1 VHPAVHQFRET
12 RTIPQ
17 VTPVQPAWIETRVV
31 DDDAPRP
38 APAPPNG
45 RIHVLTDTPIE
56 IDDRPAARAW
66 AAVSRRPW
74 LPPALI
80 LGVVASYLLLRSR

>member
-1 VHPAVHQFRET
+1 MTPA
-12 RTIPQ
+12 
-17 VTPVQPAWIETRVV
+17 QPAWIETHDI
-31 DDDAPRP
+31 DDDAPRA

-45 RIHVLTDTPIE
+45 RIHIVTDTPIE

-66 AAVSRRPW
+66 AEVSRRPW

-80 LGVVASYLLLRSR
+80 LGLVATYLLLRSR

>member
-1 VHPAVHQFRET
+1 MTPAE
-12 RTIPQ
+12 
-17 VTPVQPAWIETRVV
+17 PAWIETRDV
-31 DDDAPRP
+31 DDDAVRP

-45 RIHVLTDTPIE
+45 SIHIVTDEPIE

-66 AAVSRRPW
+66 AAVSRRAW

-80 LGVVASYLLLRSR
+80 LGLVASYLVLRSR

>member
-1 VHPAVHQFRET
+1 MVHQPGKT

-17 VTPVQPAWIETRVV
+17 VTPAQPAWIETRDV
-31 DDDAPRP
+31 DDDAVRP

-45 RIHVLTDTPIE
+45 SIHVVTDVPIE

-80 LGVVASYLLLRSR
+80 LGLVASYLALRSR

>member
-1 VHPAVHQFRET
+1 MHTTPLRRKT

-17 VTPVQPAWIETRVV
+17 VTQVQPAWIETRDG
-31 DDDAPRP
+31 DDDALRP
-38 APAPPNG
+38 APGPPHG
-45 RIHVLTDTPIE
+45 RIHVVTDAPIE

-74 LPPALI
+74 LPPVLI
-80 LGVVASYLLLRSR
+80 LGLVASYLLLRSR

>member
-1 VHPAVHQFRET
+1 MTPAE
-12 RTIPQ
+12 
-17 VTPVQPAWIETRVV
+17 PAWIETRDV
-31 DDDAPRP
+31 DDDAVRT

-45 RIHVLTDTPIE
+45 SIQIVTDEPIE
-56 IDDRPAARAW
+56 IDDRPVARAR

-80 LGVVASYLLLRSR
+80 LCLVASYLLLRSR

>member
-1 VHPAVHQFRET
+1 MHKAVHQPWET

-17 VTPVQPAWIETRVV
+17 VTPAEPAWIETRDV
-31 DDDAPRP
+31 DDAAVRP
-38 APAPPNG
+38 APAIPNG
-45 RIHVLTDTPIE
+45 SIHIVTDEPIE
-56 IDDRPAARAW
+56 IDDRPVARAL

-80 LGVVASYLLLRSR
+80 LGLVASYLLLRSR